1 MTSPTTNAA
10 APGSAMT
17 GLSQR
22 RIFLIIG
29 ALMLGML
36 LAALDQT
43 IVSTALP
50 TIVGDLKGGSHI
62 AWVITAYLLATTV
75 STPLWGKLGDQYGRK
90 IFFQAAI
97 VIFLIGSI
105 LSGLSQSMFE
115 LIAFRAVQGLGS
127 GGLMVGAQA
136 IVGDIVS
143 PRERGKY
150 VGLFGGVFGLASVVG
165 PLLGGVFVDNLTW
178 RWIFY
183 INVPIGVIALIVVA
197 LQVPGTLRRVH
208 HQIDYLGTAV
218 LALAVTS
225 LILLTSLGGTTYA
238 WASTPIYILGV
249 AGVAL
254 IGVFVLVE
262 RRAAEPVLPLHLFK
276 LRTFSMTSV
285 VGFIV
290 GFAMFG
296 AITYLPAFFQV
307 VRGISP
313 TISGVY
319 LLPLMAGLLLVSISS
334 GQVISKTG
342 KYRFFPIAGSAFMTV
357 GLFLLHLMGVHTSTA
372 LDALYMLVLG
382 MGIGGVMQVLVIIVQ
397 NGVPHSELGVATSGA
412 TFFRSIGGSFGTAI
426 FGAIF
431 SNVLVGNLAKHL
443 HGVSLPSGFSSADAT
458 PALLSKLPAAV
469 HSGFVAGYA
478 ESIQTV
484 FLVAVPIAALA
495 FLVTWLIPQVELK
508 QWGGPAKD
516 AAGTEAPAAAE
527 VTPDGEITPIEL
539 KAMMDRGPRP
549 FILDVRNPEE
559 IAICR
564 IAGSTVIPL
573 PELTNRLDELDP
585 HRLENLFEIGID
597 EVSLRK
603 QHRYLTL
610 VADHLR
616 GQIVWGVEGRDAAT
630 AARFFDEI
638 GTDRAH
644 AIEVVSMDMGP
655 GYGKATREHAPQAI
669 IAIDPF
675 HVVALGNRALDDVR
689 RDYWNQLR
697 RSGDLAAARR
707 FKDARWSLLKA
718 PPNLT
723 DNQTVTLR
731 KLKRAGG
738 EVWRAYTLLSAVDVD
753 RGRAVDGGLGC
764 C

>member
-1 MTSPTTNAA
+1 MLRRMKAVRADPHLRAAQSGHMASMESAVAEALAERLGTDPARDPYPALLASIAGAAVRATTVFWACSGGTEPLDQLTDRAFQALADGLPEHCSLRPVTPDGGARKGRGMTSPDSTAV
-10 APGSAMT
+10 APGSALP

-50 TIVGDLKGGSHI
+50 TIVGDLQGGSHI

-105 LSGLSQSMFE
+105 LSGFSHSMIE

-150 VGLFGGVFGLASVVG
+150 VGLFGAVFGVSSVIG
-165 PLLGGVFVDNLTW
+165 PLLGGVFVDNLSW

-183 INVPIGVIALIVVA
+183 INVPIGIVALVVVA
-197 LQVPGTLRRVH
+197 SQVPGTLSRVH
-208 HQIDYLGTAV
+208 HVIDYLGTLV
-218 LALAVTS
+218 LSAAATS
-225 LILLTSLGGTTYA
+225 LILLTSLGGTTYP
-238 WASTPIYILGV
+238 WKSTPIYILGA
-249 AGVAL
+249 AGIAL
-254 IGVFVLVE
+254 IGLFVLVE
-262 RRAAEPVLPLHLFK
+262 RRAVEPVLPLHLFR
-276 LRTFSMTSV
+276 LRTFSTTSV

-319 LLPLMAGLLLVSISS
+319 LLPLMAGLLVMSIGS
-334 GQVISKTG
+334 GQVISRTG
-342 KYRFFPIAGSAFMTV
+342 KYRFFPIVGTALMTL
-357 GLFLLHLMGVHTSTA
+357 GLFLLHLMGVHTSTF
-372 LDALYMLVLG
+372 LDAMYMLVLG
-382 MGIGGVMQVLVIIVQ
+382 LGLGSVMQVLVIIVQ

-431 SNVLVGNLAKHL
+431 SNVLIGNLASHL
-443 HGVSLPSGFSSADAT
+443 HGIHLPAGFSAADAT
-458 PALLSKLPAAV
+458 PALLGKLPAVV
-469 HSGFVAGYA
+469 HAGFVAGYA

-495 FLVTWLIPQVELK
+495 FLATWFIPQVELK
-508 QWGGPAKD
+508 QWPEPNAEEGAMADPGTAVPPEVPGQPGTNGTAVPRD
-516 AAGTEAPAAAE
+516 AVRRPGSDGTPVSRE
-527 VTPDGEITPIEL
+527 
-539 KAMMDRGPRP
+539 
-549 FILDVRNPEE
+549 
-559 IAICR
+559 
-564 IAGSTVIPL
+564 S
-573 PELTNRLDELDP
+573 LDP
-585 HRLENLFEIGID
+585 
-597 EVSLRK
+597 
-603 QHRYLTL
+603 Q
-610 VADHLR
+610 
-616 GQIVWGVEGRDAAT
+616 DAT
-630 AARFFDEI
+630 
-638 GTDRAH
+638 TD
-644 AIEVVSMDMGP
+644 
-655 GYGKATREHAPQAI
+655 T
-669 IAIDPF
+669 
-675 HVVALGNRALDDVR
+675 
-689 RDYWNQLR
+689 
-697 RSGDLAAARR
+697 
-707 FKDARWSLLKA
+707 
-718 PPNLT
+718 
-723 DNQTVTLR
+723 
-731 KLKRAGG
+731 
-738 EVWRAYTLLSAVDVD
+738 
-753 RGRAVDGGLGC
+753 
-764 C
+764 

>member
-1 MTSPTTNAA
+1 MASATP
-10 APGSAMT
+10 APQGGQLPPGADIT
-17 GLSQR
+17 GNGALPGLSRR
-22 RIFLIIG
+22 RILLIIG

-97 VIFLIGSI
+97 VIFLIGSV
-105 LSGLSQSMFE
+105 LSGLSTSMIE

-150 VGLFGGVFGLASVVG
+150 VGLFGAVFGVSSVIG

-183 INVPIGVIALIVVA
+183 INVPIGVIALVVVA
-197 LQVPGTLRRVH
+197 SQVPGQLRRVH
-208 HQIDYLGTAV
+208 HVIDYLGTLV
-218 LALAVTS
+218 LSAAATS
-225 LILLTSLGGTTYA
+225 LILLTSLGGTTYPWRSA
-238 WASTPIYILGV
+238 PIYILGV
-249 AGVAL
+249 AGVLL

-276 LRTFSMTSV
+276 LRTFSVTSL

-313 TISGVY
+313 TISGLY
-319 LLPLMAGLLLVSISS
+319 LLPLMAGLLAVSIGS
-334 GQVISKTG
+334 GQIISKTG
-342 KYRFFPIAGSAFMTV
+342 KYRFFPIAGTALMTL
-357 GLFLLHLMGVHTSTA
+357 GLYLLSLMGVGSST
-372 LDALYMLVLG
+372 LQDAAYMLVLG

-431 SNVLVGNLAKHL
+431 SNVLIGNLARHL
-443 HGVSLPSGFSSADAT
+443 HGVSLPHGFSSADAT
-458 PALLSKLPAAV
+458 PALLSHLPAAV
-469 HSGFVAGYA
+469 HAGFVAGYA

-495 FLVTWLIPQVELK
+495 FLATWLIPQVELK
-508 QWGGPAKD
+508 QWP
-516 AAGTEAPAAAE
+516 EAAASG
-527 VTPDGEITPIEL
+527 VPDADMAVAGAAVAQEALPGDT
-539 KAMMDRGPRP
+539 RP
-549 FILDVRNPEE
+549 
-559 IAICR
+559 
-564 IAGSTVIPL
+564 PL
-573 PELTNRLDELDP
+573 P
-585 HRLENLFEIGID
+585 
-597 EVSLRK
+597 
-603 QHRYLTL
+603 
-610 VADHLR
+610 
-616 GQIVWGVEGRDAAT
+616 
-630 AARFFDEI
+630 
-638 GTDRAH
+638 
-644 AIEVVSMDMGP
+644 P
-655 GYGKATREHAPQAI
+655 G
-669 IAIDPF
+669 
-675 HVVALGNRALDDVR
+675 
-689 RDYWNQLR
+689 
-697 RSGDLAAARR
+697 
-707 FKDARWSLLKA
+707 
-718 PPNLT
+718 
-723 DNQTVTLR
+723 
-731 KLKRAGG
+731 
-738 EVWRAYTLLSAVDVD
+738 
-753 RGRAVDGGLGC
+753 
-764 C
+764 

>member
-1 MTSPTTNAA
+1 MASATP
-10 APGSAMT
+10 APASGPQPLDADIGNGALP
-17 GLSQR
+17 GLSRR
-22 RIFLIIG
+22 RILLIIG

-62 AWVITAYLLATTV
+62 AWVITAYLLAATV

-105 LSGLSQSMFE
+105 LSGLSTSMIE

-150 VGLFGGVFGLASVVG
+150 VGLFGAVFGFASVIG
-165 PLLGGVFVDNLTW
+165 PLLGGVFVDELTW

-183 INVPIGVIALIVVA
+183 INVPIGVIALVVVA
-197 LQVPGTLRRVH
+197 SQVPGQLRRVH
-208 HQIDYLGTAV
+208 HVIDYLGTLV
-218 LALAVTS
+218 LSAAVTS
-225 LILLTSLGGTTYA
+225 LILLTSLGGTTYPWKSA
-238 WASTPIYILGV
+238 PIYILGA
-249 AGVAL
+249 AGVLL

-262 RRAAEPVLPLHLFK
+262 RRAAEPVLPLHLFR
-276 LRTFSMTSV
+276 LRTFSVTSL

-319 LLPLMAGLLLVSISS
+319 LLPLMAGLLVVSIGS
-334 GQVISKTG
+334 GQIISKTG
-342 KYRFFPIAGSAFMTV
+342 KYRFFPIAGTALMTL
-357 GLFLLHLMGVHTSTA
+357 GLYLLSLMGVGSST
-372 LDALYMLVLG
+372 LQDAAYMLVLG

-431 SNVLVGNLAKHL
+431 ANVLIGNLARHL
-443 HGVSLPSGFSSADAT
+443 HGVTLPHGFSSADAT
-458 PALLSKLPAAV
+458 PALLSHLPAAV
-469 HSGFVAGYA
+469 HAGFVAGYA

-495 FLVTWLIPQVELK
+495 FLASWLIPQVELK
-508 QWGGPAKD
+508 QWPE
-516 AAGTEAPAAAE
+516 AGAEAPAAE
-527 VTPDGEITPIEL
+527 
-539 KAMMDRGPRP
+539 M
-549 FILDVRNPEE
+549 
-559 IAICR
+559 
-564 IAGSTVIPL
+564 
-573 PELTNRLDELDP
+573 
-585 HRLENLFEIGID
+585 
-597 EVSLRK
+597 
-603 QHRYLTL
+603 
-610 VADHLR
+610 
-616 GQIVWGVEGRDAAT
+616 AT
-630 AARFFDEI
+630 AAAVAPAALSGDGQARQ
-638 GTDRAH
+638 
-644 AIEVVSMDMGP
+644 V
-655 GYGKATREHAPQAI
+655 APQSAVI
-669 IAIDPF
+669 QE
-675 HVVALGNRALDDVR
+675 ALDP
-689 RDYWNQLR
+689 Q
-697 RSGDLAAARR
+697 
-707 FKDARWSLLKA
+707 DAGR
-718 PPNLT
+718 T
-723 DNQTVTLR
+723 DP
-731 KLKRAGG
+731 
-738 EVWRAYTLLSAVDVD
+738 
-753 RGRAVDGGLGC
+753 
-764 C
+764 